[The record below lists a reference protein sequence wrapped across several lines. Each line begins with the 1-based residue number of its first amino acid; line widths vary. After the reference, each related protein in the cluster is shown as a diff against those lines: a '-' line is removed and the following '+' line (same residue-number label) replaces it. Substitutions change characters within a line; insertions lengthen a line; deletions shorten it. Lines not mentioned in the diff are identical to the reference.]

1 MFAIRVKMK
10 HNKINL
16 KELDNQMRLSA
27 EEIEKINGGIADSAK
42 ASCTCCCR
50 DYFGELGFF
59 RASRPGKKVEAEQ
72 LR

>member
-10 HNKINL
+10 SYKIKLN
-16 KELDNQMRLSA
+16 ELDSQMRLSE

-42 ASCTCCCR
+42 ASCECCCR

-59 RASRPGKKVEAEQ
+59 RASRPGKKLEQ
-72 LR
+72 SIR